1 MFEMFS
7 IGAGDLTPAAR
18 LLLRAS
24 LDVLGDDAHLLG
36 ALHDELRAARLLGR
50 RRGDL
55 LHRLGDA
62 ADGVGHLLAALGL
75 LDGRARDGAHHVRA
89 LLRALEDLLQGALGL
104 VRDLDA
110 AVDVVR
116 AALDGGDGVLA
127 LGLHRLDEIRDLA
140 RARAGALGQILD
152 LVGDDGE
159 ALALLA
165 GLRGDDGGVER
176 EQVRLLGDVVDD
188 VDDLADR
195 LDARA
200 EVRDDRDG
208 LLRAL
213 LDAVD
218 LADRLQDG
226 LGALLGVER
235 DLFRE
240 ARGLVGV
247 ALHLIDR
254 DVHLVH
260 RASWSPRR

>member
-1 MFEMFS
+1 MSSDPRACSAVAAAICCTVSAMRPIAS
-7 IGAGDLTPAAR
+7 VTCLTALR
-18 LLLRAS
+18 LLDR
-24 LDVLGDDAHLLG
+24 
-36 ALHDELRAARLLGR
+36 
-50 RRGDL
+50 
-55 LHRLGDA
+55 
-62 ADGVGHLLAALGL
+62 
-75 LDGRARDGAHHVRA
+75 RARDGADHVGA
-89 LLRALEDLLQGALGL
+89 LLRALEDLLQRALGL

-110 AVDVVR
+110 AVDVVG
-116 AALDGGDGVLA
+116 AALDGRDRVLD
-127 LGLHRLDEIRDLA
+127 LRLHRLDEVRDLA
-140 RARAGALGQILD
+140 RARAGALGEILD
-152 LVGDDGE
+152 LVGDDRE

-165 GLRGDDGGVER
+165 RLRGDDGGVER

-188 VDDLADR
+188 VHDLADR

-235 DLFRE
+235 DFLGQ
-240 ARGLVGV
+240 ARRLVRV

-260 RASWSPRR
+260 RASWSLRR